1 MKYDKVFIT
10 SQASFYKISLWNEV
24 AKHRRIFVL
33 FTEISAPSR
42 NADFYNGNIQ
52 FDHSIIIGSRTKQSL
67 SIVKWFIHNKADEI
81 IFGGWD
87 RLPSLIMAFLS
98 KKVHNSTI
106 LESSIFESKVTGLKS
121 LIKKAFMRR
130 MSKVYAPGL
139 SNAKLSVAL
148 GKKDN
153 IILTGGCGILNYIN
167 QPNFTPKACVQNFIF
182 VGRLIP
188 IKNLELLINVFNS
201 LPQLK
206 LTIVGFGELEM
217 HLKSLANE
225 NIVFTGAIANKDL
238 SEVYQQQDVFI
249 LPSKSETWGLVVEEA
264 LNNGLPVIVSDRV
277 GCGAD
282 LATPPYGLVFKY
294 DSAESL
300 RSSIL
305 KMTDTEYY
313 NNLRL
318 NISKLD
324 FKKRAQSQVNAFC
337 H

>member
-10 SQASFYKISLWNEV
+10 SQASFYKISLWNEI
-24 AKHRRIFVL
+24 AKRRHIYVL
-33 FTEISAPSR
+33 FTERSAPSR

-52 FDHSIIIGSRTKQSL
+52 FDHSFVTGSSAKQSL
-67 SIVKWFIHNKADEI
+67 SIVKWFFNNKADEI

-98 KKVHNSTI
+98 NKAHNSTI
-106 LESSIFESKVTGLKS
+106 LESSIFESRVTGLKS

-130 MSKVYAPGL
+130 MSKVYAPGF

-167 QPNFTPKACVQNFIF
+167 QPNFTPKSCVKNFIF

-188 IKNLELLINVFNS
+188 EKNLELLINVFNS
-201 LPQLK
+201 LPQLR
-206 LTIVGFGELEM
+206 LTIVGFGELETR
-217 HLKSLANE
+217 LKSLAND

-238 SEVYQQQDVFI
+238 SKVYQQQDVFI

-264 LNNGLPVIVSDRV
+264 LNNGIPVIVSDRV
-277 GCGAD
+277 GCGAEF
-282 LATPPYGLVFKY
+282 ATPSYGIVFKY
-294 DSAESL
+294 DSEESL
-300 RSSIL
+300 RSAII
-305 KMTDTEYY
+305 KITDTEYY

-318 NISKLD
+318 NISNLD
-324 FKKRAQSQVNAFC
+324 FKKRAQSQVDAFC